1 MIFNYFTSVFNT
13 KASCLSNTMRSY
25 FADFTILTD
34 SNIPSSKANRKKR
47 KKWKK
52 KCWHGLEIEKKENV
66 YRVSLSSLELSFFL
80 SCFFS
85 PFCAWISFNII
96 CMWEI
101 FSVSGSA
108 HSYAQHKYIYNSVGT
123 KDKKKYRKNDD
134 DIYIYIYFV
143 LRMNVNINS
152 NFNNFNIFIFRIYF
166 FDVKELSQI
175 SWSNQGQ
182 WKSMQVEFVFFFWK
196 FLKNLYYNLSKI
208 SRWCTWFGRFNSLTL
223 RLEVILIVGTKS
235 KQFFFHKIL
244 FLKKYSFSGKRRW
257 RKRSIKIGIL
267 SK

>member
-52 KCWHGLEIEKKENV
+52 KNADMDSRSRKKKMYIE
-66 YRVSLSSLELSFFL
+66 YLSQVSSWVFFL

-235 KQFFFHKIL
+235 KQFFFFIKFFFSKI
-244 FLKKYSFSGKRRW
+244 
-257 RKRSIKIGIL
+257 
-267 SK
+267 